1 MTDACPRGRFVWY
14 ELATSD
20 PVAAQRFYTQL
31 IGWTTKEGTAG
42 DQPYTERVNGETHIG
57 GVMQLADEAKKAG
70 APPHWLA
77 YVAVPSVDET
87 LRQAEGLGAKKRV
100 GPMDI
105 PTVGRFAVIQDPQ
118 GAAFALHSKKPSA

>member
-1 MTDACPRGRFVWY
+1 MTDAVPRGRFVWY

-31 IGWTTKEGTAG
+31 IGWTTKEGTAA
-42 DQPYTERVNGETHIG
+42 DQPYTEWVNGGTHIG
-57 GVMQLADEAKKAG
+57 GVMQLAEEAKKAG

-87 LRQAEGLGAKKRV
+87 LQQAEGLGATKLG
-100 GPMDI
+100 GPRDI
-105 PTVGRFAVIQDPQ
+105 PPVGRFAVEE
-118 GAAFALHSKKPSA
+118 G